1 MQRMMAYMLSL
12 PAADRT
18 ERDNGHVTPTDMSS
32 AAAGTAP
39 AVSLGTETLI
49 DRKQIFSM
57 QNYSFVPCGVCAKLI
72 SFSLENGKIHNLS
85 FVNGCPGNLQAIGK
99 LLEGEDA
106 TKAIRILKG
115 NTCGKNSTSCA
126 DQLAI
131 ALEQALD
138 KETAAGHAA

>member
-1 MQRMMAYMLSL
+1 MMAYMLSL

-18 ERDNGHVTPTDMSS
+18 ERDNGHMWLPQ
-32 AAAGTAP
+32 ACLLPQARPP
-39 AVSLGTETLI
+39 AVSLGAETLI

-72 SFSLENGKIHNLS
+72 SFSLEDGKIHNLS

-106 TKAIRILKG
+106 AKAVRLLKG

-131 ALEQALD
+131 ALEQALS
-138 KETAAGHAA
+138 KEATAGHAA

>member
-1 MQRMMAYMLSL
+1 
-12 PAADRT
+12 
-18 ERDNGHVTPTDMSS
+18 
-32 AAAGTAP
+32 
-39 AVSLGTETLI
+39 VSLGAETLI
-49 DRKQIFSM
+49 ARKQIFSM
-57 QNYSFVPCGVCAKLI
+57 QNYSFVPCGVCAKQI
-72 SFSLENGKIHNLS
+72 SFSLESGKIHNLS

-115 NTCGKNSTSCA
+115 NTCGRNSTSCA

-138 KETAAGHAA
+138 KETAEGTPPENVGACRRSRYPVCVPARFHTGNGL